1 MSRAFVDEDDS
12 TAGESEAPEIKIPIP
27 QGSRNYLTPEGAE
40 RLSRELHELVQ
51 ETRPRIL
58 AEVARM
64 AGADKDALA
73 ALRRSL
79 GLVERRI
86 EYLSMMSSL
95 AEVIPPPE
103 DGYDRVK
110 FGARVRVR
118 EAPGG
123 GAAVAGEWPRGRPG
137 AAGAAGAESEYRIA
151 GAAGAESEYRIV
163 GVDEAEPE
171 RGLIGWTSPVARAL
185 MGKQPGEVA
194 LVRLPAGERRLEILA
209 VE

>member
-40 RLSRELHELVQ
+40 RLSRELHELAQ

-64 AGADKDALA
+64 AGADKDELA

-79 GLVERRI
+79 GLVERRV

-103 DGYDRVK
+103 GGYDRVK
-110 FGARVRVR
+110 FGARIRVR

-123 GAAVAGEWPRGRPG
+123 GAAEAGEGPRGRP
-137 AAGAAGAESEYRIA
+137 

-185 MGKQPGEVA
+185 MGKRPGEVA
-194 LVRLPAGERRLEILA
+194 LVRLPAGERRLKILA

>member
-73 ALRRSL
+73 VLRRSL

-103 DGYDRVK
+103 GGYDRVK

-118 EAPGG
+118 EAPGD
-123 GAAVAGEWPRGRPG
+123 GAAEAGDGPRGRPG
-137 AAGAAGAESEYRIA
+137 GAGAGAGAETD
-151 GAAGAESEYRIV
+151 YRIV

-185 MGKQPGEVA
+185 MGKRPGEIA
-194 LVRLPAGERRLEILA
+194 LVRLPAGEKRLEILA

>member
-40 RLSRELHELVQ
+40 RLSRELHELAQ

-64 AGADKDALA
+64 AGADKDELA

-79 GLVERRI
+79 GLVERRV

-103 DGYDRVK
+103 GGYDRVK
-110 FGARVRVR
+110 FGARIRVR

-123 GAAVAGEWPRGRPG
+123 GAAEAGEGPRGRP
-137 AAGAAGAESEYRIA
+137 

-185 MGKQPGEVA
+185 MGKRPGEVA

>member
-58 AEVARM
+58 ADVARM
-64 AGADKDALA
+64 AGADKDGLA

-79 GLVERRI
+79 GLVERRV

-103 DGYDRVK
+103 GGYDRVK
-110 FGARVRVR
+110 FGARIRVR

-123 GAAVAGEWPRGRPG
+123 GAAEAGEGPRGRP
-137 AAGAAGAESEYRIA
+137 

-185 MGKQPGEVA
+185 MGKRPGEVA

>member
-58 AEVARM
+58 ADVARM
-64 AGADKDALA
+64 AGADKDELA

-79 GLVERRI
+79 GLVERRV

-103 DGYDRVK
+103 GGYDRVK
-110 FGARVRVR
+110 FGARIRVR

-123 GAAVAGEWPRGRPG
+123 GAAEAGEGPRGRP
-137 AAGAAGAESEYRIA
+137 

-185 MGKQPGEVA
+185 MGKRPGEVA

>member
-64 AGADKDALA
+64 AGADKDELA

-79 GLVERRI
+79 GLVERRV

-103 DGYDRVK
+103 GGYDRVK
-110 FGARVRVR
+110 FGARIRVR

-123 GAAVAGEWPRGRPG
+123 GAAEAGEGPRGRP
-137 AAGAAGAESEYRIA
+137 

-185 MGKQPGEVA
+185 MGKRPGEVA